1 VEIKKWEDGELFEV
15 NGGHM
20 RWVFWPGNG
29 CNGLTLHYCLL
40 YPGESFAIHSHEYS
54 EDVISVIK
62 GKGKALTAEGEID
75 VEEGQSVFARVRELH
90 GFKNTGS
97 EPLITLGSQAPADL
111 NLYLRGG
118 FGFGKLDKG
127 GG

>member
-1 VEIKKWEDGELFEV
+1 MEIKKWEDGELFEV

-29 CNGLTLHYCLL
+29 NNGLTLHYCVL
-40 YPGESFAIHSHEYS
+40 YSGESFETHSHEYS

-62 GKGKALTAEGEID
+62 GRGKVLTANGEID
-75 VEEGQSVFARVRELH
+75 VEEGQSVFARPKEIH
-90 GFKNTGS
+90 GFKNTGN

-111 NLYLRGG
+111 NLYRMGR
-118 FGFGKLDKG
+118 FGFGKMDKE
-127 GG
+127 